1 MVHLKT
7 IFPRIALR
15 LTVSVSK
22 SRTDRDIGRSQY
34 GTSLI
39 TAFQGRQQQS
49 HFFHMGAH
57 SISFLLRLANE
68 GPDYAVVQPEFA
80 SCGQLAAGQG
90 FARIGAGSP
99 WPSRGWIYEIVL
111 CNFAGFYHGHA
122 HATNSPTTSFLSLLF
137 DVRFSWIC
145 PTATRLK
152 SQILCS
158 IASPWK
164 LILRLRPGFFIYF
177 PLYTQDMSNFSPGF
191 LYYL

>member
-1 MVHLKT
+1 MVHSKT
-7 IFPRIALR
+7 IFPRIVLR

-22 SRTDRDIGRSQY
+22 SRTDRDMGRSQY
-34 GTSLI
+34 GTGLI
-39 TAFQGRQQQS
+39 TAFQGSQQQS

-57 SISFLLRLANE
+57 SSSFLLRLANE

-90 FARIGAGSP
+90 FTRIGAGSP

-122 HATNSPTTSFLSLLF
+122 HATNSPTTSFLSL
-137 DVRFSWIC
+137 VRCEVLLDMSNSNEVEVADSMQYSLTMEVN
-145 PTATRLK
+145 PSSEAGVL
-152 SQILCS
+152 SL
-158 IASPWK
+158 
-164 LILRLRPGFFIYF
+164 L